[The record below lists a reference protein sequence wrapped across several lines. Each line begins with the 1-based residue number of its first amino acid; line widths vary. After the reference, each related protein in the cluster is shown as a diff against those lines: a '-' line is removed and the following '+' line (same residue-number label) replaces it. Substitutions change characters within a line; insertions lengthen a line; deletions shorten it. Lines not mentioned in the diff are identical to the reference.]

1 MKVTTSVACWVKS
14 SHSHPDGTNC
24 VEIGLGTPGFIP
36 VRDSKT
42 PDGFV
47 LRFPAA
53 AFAGFVSSLKDGNLD
68 S

>member
-1 MKVTTSVACWVKS
+1 M
-14 SHSHPDGTNC
+14 
-24 VEIGLGTPGFIP
+24 GLGTPGSTP

-42 PDGFV
+42 PNGPA

-53 AFAGFVSSLKDGNLD
+53 AFTGFISSVKDGSLK

>member
-1 MKVTTSVACWVKS
+1 M
-14 SHSHPDGTNC
+14 
-24 VEIGLGTPGFIP
+24 EIGLGTPGFSP

-42 PDGFV
+42 PGGPV

-53 AFAGFVSSLKDGNLD
+53 AFAGFISSLKDGNFD